1 MHLADRL
8 WIARVEV
15 LEIGLMCAYVTRLSV
30 AEPNIFQGPVDY
42 KGLHAIRVAVRRSPF
57 ARI

>member
-15 LEIGLMCAYVTRLSV
+15 LEIGLKCAYVTRHSV
-30 AEPNIFQGPVDY
+30 AEANAFQGPVEY
-42 KGLHAIRVAVRRSPF
+42 KGLHAVRVAIRRNAF